1 MSTENITKKTC
12 DWCKHTESLT
22 TDTYGG
28 HPFRDWLELTFVRTH
43 SLSTIGGREK
53 KDFCSLN
60 CLTLFCDENSIT

>member
-12 DWCKHTESLT
+12 DWCKHTEQT
-22 TDTYGG
+22 INATYGG
-28 HPFRDWLELTFVRTH
+28 MPFRDWVELTYVPSHQGAIQHR
-43 SLSTIGGREK
+43 IQ